1 MTDLSFLAEDVL
13 VDALIMEVYGLLRRL
28 IEHGEPGSIDLLGL
42 PLSASCLAALDQRL
56 GQGEVKVRLDAA
68 GRSEIH
74 ETGFPGVWWSSHSD
88 EAGRV
93 VAMLIEVTP
102 VPEIV
107 RADIEDMRLA
117 YRRLPDCTSV
127 ARRSA

>member
-1 MTDLSFLAEDVL
+1 VL
-13 VDALIMEVYGLLRRL
+13 VDALIMEVSGLLRRL

-42 PLSASCLAALDQRL
+42 PLSPSCLAALDQRL
-56 GQGEVKVRLDAA
+56 GKGDVNVSLDAA
-68 GRSEIH
+68 GLSAIR
-74 ETGFPGVWWSSHSD
+74 ETAFPGVWWTSHAD

-93 VAMLIEVTP
+93 VALLIEVTSIP
-102 VPEIV
+102 DIV

-117 YRRLPDCTSV
+117 FRRLPDCTSV